1 MLSTSLLL
9 IIAALVGI
17 LLIYLGRTLIQMR
30 HERNSLRQALSKY
43 QSLTS
48 REETEKQLDS
58 NIQLKRNEL
67 QELDVQKEAIIT
79 SIKNLQTQ
87 LREVEAKEYLISID
101 SYEPKYDFIKSG
113 DYLKRLQEL
122 ELEQQR
128 MRDNNQAFICD
139 TQWSIG
145 EGKKGENKGKKM
157 TKNILEMIEF
167 AFEKQSK
174 YARKEVS
181 YNNVDDLKKQINLT
195 FNKINRYLQQI
206 ECRISEEYLNL
217 KLIEL
222 DVTHE
227 LEDKKQEEKER
238 ERAIQEQMKQ
248 EKRERIK
255 IEKAQQEAEEAE
267 QRERQY
273 QEKIE
278 IIRRLEEKKNSGL
291 QKEEY
296 ERQIKD
302 LEEQLSQAKT
312 DKEKAQEKVIS
323 YSKMLKSGCIYVISN
338 IGSLGRDVYR
348 IFMTKNNNPD
358 AYLRTMNPYL
368 PFPFDVHY
376 KIFADDASKS
386 LNHLHQQF
394 NDRRVNVENERR
406 EFFKVSFNEI
416 EKVVQEIDI
425 YLETV
430 TLTIEKF
437 ERVPQAYEY
446 RRTKAAERKK
456 SHDTT
461 LIDSYIDEDEIA

>member
-1 MLSTSLLL
+1 ME
-9 IIAALVGI
+9 
-17 LLIYLGRTLIQMR
+17 YRGR
-30 HERNSLRQALSKY
+30 
-43 QSLTS
+43 
-48 REETEKQLDS
+48 
-58 NIQLKRNEL
+58 
-67 QELDVQKEAIIT
+67 
-79 SIKNLQTQ
+79 
-87 LREVEAKEYLISID
+87 
-101 SYEPKYDFIKSG
+101 
-113 DYLKRLQEL
+113 
-122 ELEQQR
+122 
-128 MRDNNQAFICD
+128 
-139 TQWSIG
+139 
-145 EGKKGENKGKKM
+145 KKGENKGKKM
-157 TKNILEMIEF
+157 TKNILEMIKF
-167 AFEKQSK
+167 AFEKQCK

-376 KIFADDASKS
+376 KIFADDASKA